1 MLRFLFLLLLGCAPL
16 LASAQDSLW
25 APVRPEFEAALKAA
39 EARQPLPEP
48 SEALRAYPLFP
59 YIEAA
64 RLRAALS
71 VRPPP
76 EDATLD
82 AAAEAFIAQYAGQ
95 PVARGLRR
103 EWLLSLAARA
113 QWPRFLAVL
122 PAEGL
127 EPDLL
132 CHRISAWRVTGG
144 FQGLHEEA
152 LKLWMTGAQ
161 LPGACTEPFQW
172 LRDEG
177 WLTPERLEQRAR
189 LALAAGT
196 GDLADLLIRQLGTD
210 ARAAPLRQWLRLQA
224 QPLEELRNLAQT
236 PGATVES
243 GALLD
248 AWSRV
253 TRRNPTEAAPLLSAL
268 AEGRDASTVEALTR
282 LLALGLSWS
291 RHPDTLRYF
300 IAQTGPVEDRE
311 HEWRIRAALWSGEWP
326 LAQAWLAALPPS
338 LASQPRWRYWQA
350 RALERDGLS
359 EQARQ
364 MYEGLVAG
372 NNVYAA
378 LAAQRLGRGALP
390 VSKPAP
396 PVIAEIQARLAADPG
411 FVRAYELF
419 QLGRKAW
426 AQSEWQAALNLLDRE
441 GQMQAAHLAF
451 GWGRFVQGISAAARV
466 AVFDDFSLFYPRPYL
481 ELVGHAAQT
490 AGIPAP
496 WIYSVMRQESL
507 FDERAQSKADALGL
521 MQLLLPTAQ
530 SVARRWQWPL
540 PSREDLF
547 VPAINIPLGAAYL
560 REMTDRFGGQ
570 FLLTLAAYNAGP
582 TAAARWLP
590 TQPMEADIW
599 MENIP
604 FNETR
609 DYVHRI
615 LWNVAVF
622 GWLAQGEPQDLS
634 TLLRPVAA
642 PQAALTTP

>member
-1 MLRFLFLLLLGCAPL
+1 MLRLIFPFLLGCAPL
-16 LASAQDSLW
+16 LASAQDSLL
-25 APVRPEFEAALKAA
+25 APVRAEFEAALAAA

-59 YIEAA
+59 YVEAA
-64 RLRAALS
+64 RLRAALAL
-71 VRPPP
+71 RPSP
-76 EDATLD
+76 EEAALD
-82 AAAEAFIAQYAGQ
+82 AATEAFIQTHAGQ

-103 EWLLSLAARA
+103 DWLLALAARA
-113 QWPRFLAVL
+113 DWPRFLAAL

-132 CHRISAWRVTGG
+132 CHRISAWRATGG
-144 FQGLHEEA
+144 FEGLHEEA

-172 LRDEG
+172 LREEG

-189 LALAAGT
+189 LALTAGT
-196 GDLADLLIRQLGTD
+196 RDLAELLIRQLGD
-210 ARAAPLRQWLRLQA
+210 SARATPLRQWLRLQA
-224 QPLEELRNLAQT
+224 NPLAELTTLAQS
-236 PGATVES
+236 PGAEVES

-248 AWSRV
+248 AWARV
-253 TRRNPTEAAPLLSAL
+253 TRRTPEDAMPLLPAL
-268 AEGRDASTVEALTR
+268 VVGRDEPTTAALTR
-282 LLALGLSWS
+282 LLALGLSWN
-291 RHPDTLRYF
+291 RHPDALRYF

-311 HEWRIRAALWSGEWP
+311 HEWRIRAALWNGEWP
-326 LAQAWLAALPPS
+326 LAQAWLAALPPT
-338 LASQPRWRYWQA
+338 LASQARWRYWQA
-350 RALERDGLS
+350 RALER
-359 EQARQ
+359 
-364 MYEGLVAG
+364 EGLLAQATPIYEALAGG
-372 NNVYAA
+372 NNVFAA

-390 VSKPAP
+390 VNKPAP
-396 PVIAEIQARLAADPG
+396 ALNPELQARLAIEPG

-419 QLGRKAW
+419 QIGRKAW
-426 AQSEWQAALNLLDRE
+426 AQSEWQAALNLLDRDA
-441 GQMQAAHLAF
+441 QMQAAHLAF

-466 AVFDDFSLFYPRPYL
+466 AVFDDFRLFYPRPHL
-481 ELVGHAAQT
+481 QLVGLAAQT

-547 VPAINIPLGAAYL
+547 IPAINIPLGAAYL

-582 TAAARWLP
+582 NAAARWLP
-590 TQPMEADIW
+590 AQPMEADIW
-599 MENIP
+599 IENIP

-642 PQAALTTP
+642 PEAPTPTP